1 MGNPFKLMRRDLSE
15 KVHFLRGSTR
25 PPKGPAGPQHPGRR
39 LWATEV
45 FAGRQHLAM
54 LLWVVVEIIIV
65 LSDPWT
71 GKNRNRSSA
80 VFRRLPIVV
89 KYGSR
94 AALFAPRT
102 SPVPAGATLQSPWKR
117 NVTVSLGVER
127 RHTG

>member
-1 MGNPFKLMRRDLSE
+1 MGHRDLC
-15 KVHFLRGSTR
+15 
-25 PPKGPAGPQHPGRR
+25 
-39 LWATEV
+39 WAPT
-45 FAGRQHLAM
+45 LAM

-94 AALFAPRT
+94 AAPLRLRREHLL
-102 SPVPAGATLQSPWKR
+102 LQQVQR
-117 NVTVSLGVER
+117 FRALGSE
-127 RHTG
+127 T